1 MTQHLISATKAH
13 RYPRMA
19 LGAAGVAGLL
29 LVTACA
35 PQENQNASDESPVQE
50 SSFAHVHGM
59 AVDPETDQ
67 LLVATHN
74 GLFTVEEG
82 TVEQVGPVNDLMGFA
97 ADSEGRYYASGHP
110 GPGSDLPNPV
120 GLIES
125 NDGGKTWQEL
135 SRQGESDFHAM
146 AVSEEGVIGF
156 DGTLRISV
164 NGQEWTEAG
173 DQIQPANLAALP
185 DSPVVLATTQEGV
198 QRSED
203 GGYTWT
209 LPKDAPVLLMT
220 AFADADTAVGVA
232 PDGEVHISRDAG
244 LSWEATGGTATEPG
258 AITAA
263 PGDEDVRIWI
273 ATAEGVEFSDDSGA
287 SFSTLVEAG
296 EN

>member
-1 MTQHLISATKAH
+1 MIRHLIPAAT
-13 RYPRMA
+13 RQRSVG
-19 LGAAGVAGLL
+19 LAAAGLL
-29 LVTACA
+29 LVTGCA
-35 PQENQNASDESPVQE
+35 AEGQDAESQEEPTAPSAE

-59 AVDPETDQ
+59 AVDPETEQ

-74 GLFTVEEG
+74 GLFTVEKG
-82 TVEQVGPVNDLMGFA
+82 SVEQVGPVNDLMGFA
-97 ADSEGRYYASGHP
+97 VGGEGSYYASGHP

-125 NDGGKTWQEL
+125 KDGGKTWQEL

-146 AVSEEGVIGF
+146 AFSEAGVIGF
-156 DGTLRISV
+156 DGALRISAD
-164 NGQEWTEAG
+164 GQEWTEAG
-173 DQIQPANLAALP
+173 DQIKPANLAALP
-185 DSPVVLATTQEGV
+185 DSQVVLGTTEEGV

-203 GGYTWT
+203 GGHTWT

-232 PDGEVHISRDAG
+232 PDGKVHISRDAG

-263 PGDEDVRIWI
+263 PGDEDVRVWI
-273 ATAEGVEFSDDSGA
+273 ATSEGLQFSEDSGA

-296 EN
+296 GHQ

>member
-1 MTQHLISATKAH
+1 M
-13 RYPRMA
+13 
-19 LGAAGVAGLL
+19 

-35 PQENQNASDESPVQE
+35 PQENQNVSDDSPVQE

-59 AVDPETDQ
+59 AVASETDQ

-82 TVEQVGPVNDLMGFA
+82 SVEQVGPVIDLMGFA
-97 ADSEGRYYASGHP
+97 LDGEGRYYASGHP

-156 DGTLRISV
+156 DGTLRISAD
-164 NGQEWTEAG
+164 GQEWAEAS
-173 DQIQPANLAALP
+173 DQIKPANLAALP
-185 DSPVVLATTQEGV
+185 DSKVVLATTREGV

-203 GGYTWT
+203 GGYTWK
-209 LPKDAPVLLMT
+209 LPKGAPVLLMT
-220 AFADADTAVGVA
+220 AFADAETAVGVA
-232 PDGEVHISRDAG
+232 PDGQVHISRDAG
-244 LSWEATGGTATEPG
+244 LSWKATGGTAAEPG

-263 PGDEDVRIWI
+263 PGNEAVRIWI
-273 ATAEGVEFSDDSGA
+273 ATAEGVQFSDDSGA

-296 EN
+296 EH

>member
-1 MTQHLISATKAH
+1 MTQHFISATKAH
-13 RYPRMA
+13 RSPRMA
-19 LGAAGVAGLL
+19 LGAAGAAGLL

-35 PQENQNASDESPVQE
+35 PQENQNASAESPVQE

-82 TVEQVGPVNDLMGFA
+82 SVEQVGPVIDLMGFA

-110 GPGSDLPNPV
+110 GQGSDLPNPV

-146 AVSEEGVIGF
+146 AVSAEGVIGF
-156 DGTLRISV
+156 DGMLRISAD
-164 NGQEWTEAG
+164 GQEWTEAG
-173 DQIQPANLAALP
+173 DQIQPANLAARP
-185 DSPVVLATTQEGV
+185 DSPVVLGTTEEGV

-244 LSWEATGGTATEPG
+244 LSWEATGGTAMESG

-263 PGDEDVRIWI
+263 PGDEGVRIWI
-273 ATAEGVEFSDDSGA
+273 ATAEGVEFSDDSGT

-296 EN
+296 EH